1 MPELPEI
8 EAFARAQRERLTAEP
23 IESVPVAHFATV
35 KTIDPP
41 VKSLAGQRFTDVTRR
56 AKRLLLPAS
65 GGHTLVIHP
74 MSAGRINVAD
84 KHGKS
89 ALLVVRFASGL
100 ELVLSEPGS
109 KRRAA
114 AWLWSPAELEAELAH
129 TGPEP
134 LDPAFTPAVLREAM
148 QRRPGQLH
156 AFLRDQRNVAG
167 IGRGYADEI
176 LHEAKLSPFAR
187 TATLSDDDVERLH
200 AAIVRQLSDAT
211 ERMVPLSG
219 KGLAGHANRGY
230 TVHDHAGELCPV
242 CGDTIR
248 TVSFEEHTVHYC
260 PTCQTGGRI
269 LADRRMSKLLR

>member
-8 EAFARAQRERLTAEP
+8 EAFARAQRERLTEAP

-41 VKSLAGQRFTDVTRR
+41 MRSLEGQQFTDVGRR

-89 ALLVVRFASGL
+89 ALLVVRLESGI

-134 LDPAFTPAVLREAM
+134 LDPAFTPEVLREAM

-167 IGRGYADEI
+167 IGRGY
-176 LHEAKLSPFAR
+176 
-187 TATLSDDDVERLH
+187 SD
-200 AAIVRQLSDAT
+200 
-211 ERMVPLSG
+211 
-219 KGLAGHANRGY
+219 
-230 TVHDHAGELCPV
+230 
-242 CGDTIR
+242 
-248 TVSFEEHTVHYC
+248 
-260 PTCQTGGRI
+260 
-269 LADRRMSKLLR
+269 